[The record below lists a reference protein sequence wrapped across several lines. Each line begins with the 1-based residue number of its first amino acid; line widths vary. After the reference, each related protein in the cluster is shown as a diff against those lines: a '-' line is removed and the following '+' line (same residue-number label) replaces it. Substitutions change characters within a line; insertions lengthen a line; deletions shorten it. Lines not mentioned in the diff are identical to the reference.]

1 MASVGT
7 PARTRASTLGIRVN
21 LGLCGTAASYFL
33 VRRCALMIRFTKAAG
48 PGQRTAPPLFSM
60 LFFTG
65 AYFTYSGILA
75 LALYLKPEGSWG
87 KSFRSLVRCHT
98 SHGVIYC

>member
-21 LGLCGTAASYFL
+21 LGLCGTAASYFGAA
-33 VRRCALMIRFTKAAG
+33 VRFDDKIHQSGGSRPKDSPAAFFYAL
-48 PGQRTAPPLFSM
+48 
-60 LFFTG
+60 FTG
-65 AYFTYSGILA
+65 AYFTYIRILA